1 MDTNQETETERQNRE
16 CDDRHFGGSE
26 PFNDGDTPERDEA
39 RAQRAA
45 EWEAQQKRMKDAIS
59 KRRSRVEFEEAQPL
73 LKLKK
78 SLSKYVFDN
87 TVLSDEE
94 KKKVRIL
101 SGCMGWGKDEDG
113 NDVDLGKHHRRGIGI
128 VFCTKMR
135 AQFYAGNGMRELC
148 IRPIAETA
156 EVARIADLARYIFWE
171 YRKPGFLGVDLA
183 DSHLNF
189 SLNRAVLD
197 MENEP
202 RLVAMLNQF
211 RDELVKLGHFSK
223 GRELAPRNKQVRRR
237 YFQTDTL
244 MAEMKSLGA
253 KVAALTAAPS
263 ELAPSA
269 VAIAESTVSA
279 LNARIDELAQRL
291 NEATP
296 DSAET
301 MHAMRI
307 RSFAVETREEL
318 KKLEK
323 VVAATT
329 PNEETIR
336 QVVDVAMRAHGEN
349 AHQLNTIVS
358 EHSFE
363 IGTLKGKLESHVSHF
378 ATAHPVTI
386 NAMNKLQN
394 DHVTF
399 VSTALSAIDALNQR
413 LLTLSEIVMRQSQHI
428 EALEARPTL
437 EAVFEPTCAIG
448 EGGTQ

>member
-1 MDTNQETETERQNRE
+1 
-16 CDDRHFGGSE
+16 
-26 PFNDGDTPERDEA
+26 
-39 RAQRAA
+39 
-45 EWEAQQKRMKDAIS
+45 
-59 KRRSRVEFEEAQPL
+59 
-73 LKLKK
+73 
-78 SLSKYVFDN
+78 
-87 TVLSDEE
+87 
-94 KKKVRIL
+94 
-101 SGCMGWGKDEDG
+101 
-113 NDVDLGKHHRRGIGI
+113 
-128 VFCTKMR
+128 MR

-279 LNARIDELAQRL
+279 LNARIDELAGSL
-291 NEATP
+291 KITDAAT
-296 DSAET
+296 ET
-301 MHAMRI
+301 ALGVLDKRI
-307 RSFAVETREEL
+307 EEL
-318 KKLEK
+318 FKRPTTLLPLDE
-323 VVAATT
+323 VRMSEIASAAVRPTAE
-329 PNEETIR
+329 N
-336 QVVDVAMRAHGEN
+336 VRA
-349 AHQLNTIVS
+349 LN
-358 EHSFE
+358 
-363 IGTLKGKLESHVSHF
+363 GKLEAHISHF
-378 ATAHPVTI
+378 ATAHPVTL

-428 EALEARPTL
+428 EKLEARPTL